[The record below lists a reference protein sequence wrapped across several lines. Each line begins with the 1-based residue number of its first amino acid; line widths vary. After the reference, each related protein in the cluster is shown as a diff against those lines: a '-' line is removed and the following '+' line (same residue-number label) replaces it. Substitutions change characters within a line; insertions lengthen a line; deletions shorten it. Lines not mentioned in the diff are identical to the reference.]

1 MCYNVFFFC
10 NFAIMKKYTLILTLT
25 LFSFNLFAQK
35 ISTKDIMVF
44 DTSVFINDLKVESFR
59 NLIACYKDDTLF
71 FIDYQ
76 KRDKKDSL
84 NIFAYP
90 HVKNKYYIKS
100 IYTPNIEFSKS
111 SSIEDISVNDKY
123 LAILIFEK
131 LLVYER
137 KNNGDFIYL
146 KSFEVDHSITNCRFL
161 PNGKIIL
168 FKNYLGYKC
177 SKEETTRLSLMDI
190 ENGKII
196 KTIFPY
202 FALSGF
208 SYFEPKR
215 LIEVT
220 DNSILYSQ
228 VGEYKIIEF
237 DFDLNIIDT
246 ISNPN
251 VKWKRMKDKEMN
263 KILEKYPE
271 AAERIYYLDKWD
283 YLSSKIYKILYNKN
297 YLYVFYGEKR
307 DEDKRSYLN
316 YDIWRKKSK
325 GWELIKEKIKD
336 YDDNKEN
343 RNSQN
348 FILPFADPLL
358 FSGSYF
364 IRIIQ
369 DTPIRK
375 KEYKSNEEYKKALT
389 DYLLNNN
396 YVYSIQTFRIKL

>member
-1 MCYNVFFFC
+1 
-10 NFAIMKKYTLILTLT
+10 MKKNTLILTFT

-35 ISTKDIMVF
+35 ITTKDIMLF

-59 NLIACYKDDTLF
+59 NPNAFYKDDTLF
-71 FIDYQ
+71 FIDCQ
-76 KRDKKDSL
+76 KRDTRDSL
-84 NIFAYP
+84 DLFIYS
-90 HVKNKYYIKS
+90 NKEKKYFIKH

-111 SSIEDISVNDKY
+111 SSIDDISLNDKY
-123 LAILIFEK
+123 LTILIFEK
-131 LLVYER
+131 LFVYER

-146 KSFEVDHSITNCRFL
+146 KSLEVDHSITNCRFL

-168 FKNYLGYKC
+168 FKNYLGYRC
-177 SKEETTRLSLMDI
+177 NVEETTCLSLMDI

-202 FALSGF
+202 FALAGF

-251 VKWKRMKDKEMN
+251 IKWKRMKDKEMN

-283 YLSSKIYKILYNKN
+283 YLSSKTYKIFYNKN

-307 DEDKRSYLN
+307 DKDKRGYLN
-316 YDIWRKKSK
+316 YDIWKKSSK

-336 YDDNKEN
+336 YDEDRTN

-364 IRIIQ
+364 IRIIR
-369 DTPIRK
+369 DTPIKK

-396 YVYSIQTFRIKL
+396 YVYSIQTFRLKL